1 MTDAQNSEKAT
12 PAEVREWAKANG
24 YAVADKGRIPKH
36 VRQEYTA
43 ATGRAA

>member
-1 MTDAQNSEKAT
+1 MAEQEKAT

-24 YAVADKGRIPKH
+24 HTVADKGRISAE
-36 VRQEYTA
+36 VREAFTA